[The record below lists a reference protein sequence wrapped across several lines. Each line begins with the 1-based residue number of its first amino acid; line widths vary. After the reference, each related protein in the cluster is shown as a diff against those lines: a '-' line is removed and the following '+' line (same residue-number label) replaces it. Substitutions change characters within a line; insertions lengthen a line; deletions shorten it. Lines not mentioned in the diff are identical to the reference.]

1 MHGQWHH
8 FVPKSVTLTSLSRS
22 PSFLLNADIS
32 LSLSLPPSHWN
43 ANSLS
48 LEGGRWAIA
57 SLHRPSP
64 ARRVRVRWR
73 FLRKSTWKFGRIISN
88 RNHWMRKWVKW
99 RGRLIS
105 APSAIAHLQTN
116 TETALCLSSPIK
128 CCDGKSVSS
137 FVPRSTHV
145 CSCSETPSSII
156 IHVCSEK
163 SHKLAW
169 RLWKADILRALGT
182 FVTCLASSDD
192 GKEGNRM
199 QAWS

>member
-22 PSFLLNADIS
+22 PSFLLNAD
-32 LSLSLPPSHWN
+32 LSLSLPPSLPR
-43 ANSLS
+43 SEMQTVCLS
-48 LEGGRWAIA
+48 RGRWAIA

-64 ARRVRVRWR
+64 ARRVRWR